1 MEMKPRWYWQNTDL
15 HPADI
20 KESGMV
26 IVTEEPIDPT
36 KTYGMIKTEDTGS
49 VLLHYAVVK
58 PLAGDGGTTS
68 YIEFTANDETE
79 AELQE
84 IADQLSSEHTVT
96 DILLMRRTGRLGL
109 GEVISLVAVSS
120 PNSEDAFEACKR
132 GLGCIRKIK
141 NIIKNEVCG

>member
-1 MEMKPRWYWQNTDL
+1 
-15 HPADI
+15 
-20 KESGMV
+20 MV
-26 IVTEEPIDPT
+26 IVTAEPIDPT
-36 KTYGMIKTEDTGS
+36 QVYGMIKTEGTGS

-58 PLAGDGGTTS
+58 PLAGEGGTTS
-68 YIEFTANDETE
+68 YIEFTANNYTE

-84 IADQLSSEHTVT
+84 IADQLSSEHILT

-120 PNSEDAFEACKR
+120 PNSEDTFESCKK
-132 GLGCIRKIK
+132 GLVSIRKIK